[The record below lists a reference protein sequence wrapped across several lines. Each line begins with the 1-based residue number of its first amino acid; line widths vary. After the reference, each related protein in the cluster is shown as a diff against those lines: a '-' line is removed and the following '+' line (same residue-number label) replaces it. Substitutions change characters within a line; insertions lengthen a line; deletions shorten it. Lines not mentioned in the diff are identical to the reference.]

1 MILFV
6 VYIKQCFLIFMLRPA
21 KIKKLFLNHQN
32 FKTDARARAFFF
44 VDIFTEMYI
53 VYTWRSALKTE
64 TRTNTLQVMIGKI
77 DNFQL
82 LKKGQSNF
90 FYTASFFFTYYS
102 KTDARAIEK
111 QVSFFFF
118 TYIHSF
124 KKQCVLTYVNIGF
137 LTPQGGGSNIL
148 TNKKNIK

>member
-1 MILFV
+1 M
-6 VYIKQCFLIFMLRPA
+6 
-21 KIKKLFLNHQN
+21 FLNHQN

-44 VDIFTEMYI
+44 FFEIFTEMYI

-111 QVSFFFF
+111 QVSFFFGLS
-118 TYIHSF
+118 IIMI
-124 KKQCVLTYVNIGF
+124 KKTSLKELRYVSKAYF
-137 LTPQGGGSNIL
+137 LFDFYYDYRNTSA
-148 TNKKNIK
+148 KKKSYAPA

>member
-1 MILFV
+1 M
-6 VYIKQCFLIFMLRPA
+6 
-21 KIKKLFLNHQN
+21 
-32 FKTDARARAFFF
+32 RARAFSFF
-44 VDIFTEMYI
+44 FDEDI
-53 VYTWRSALKTE
+53 VYTRRSAFKTE

-111 QVSFFFF
+111 QVSFFFALPLCN
-118 TYIHSF
+118 
-124 KKQCVLTYVNIGF
+124 KIGS
-137 LTPQGGGSNIL
+137 TIRA
-148 TNKKNIK
+148 